1 MRVKVLEPKIL
12 LLLFQLLV
20 AVVLVLTMLTIFY
33 RKETG
38 SPKQTLYQKYGI
50 EHIFRNERDPNDLYG
65 QSAMHAI
72 NSPFMQPGAPLP
84 YMQQQPG
91 AGQFMQQIQY
101 MQQQQRQAPPAPN
114 IQQQPAPHPQQ
125 PDVAK
130 EPAPEN
136 NAMVQNS
143 PEFEIVPSAKNV
155 TPHDARL
162 LVYNRVPKCGSTTVL
177 DILNLTARMNKYWY
191 RHSLLYNE
199 MNLTSAQQRMVL
211 THLGVQN
218 WKIPISYDRHM
229 YYVDFAKQ
237 GNSRVA
243 WMNIIRDPVERII
256 SEFYFIR
263 VKSRWDTI
271 ESLKKISHRK
281 PPDSWFEMT
290 LDECVPA
297 KHPECYPRL
306 GQYMRMQLTFLC
318 GTDPVCS
325 QVGNRKA
332 LQLAKMHVERQYSVV
347 GTLEEF
353 PLTLRVLEAYLPR
366 FFHGVTSLEH
376 SSGNVKKNVGE
387 YKPTVS
393 EETKMTLRA
402 LLKEDV
408 ELYDFVRQRLFL
420 QAEAIAKTER

>member
-1 MRVKVLEPKIL
+1 MRVKVFDPKFLI
-12 LLLFQLLV
+12 LLFQLLV
-20 AVVLVLTMLTIFY
+20 AVGLVLTMLTILY
-33 RKETG
+33 RKEKG
-38 SPKQTLYQKYGI
+38 PQQTLYQKYGI
-50 EHIFRNERDPNDLYG
+50 EHIFRDERDPNDVYG
-65 QSAMHAI
+65 QSVMHVM
-72 NSPFMQPGAPLP
+72 NQQYMHPGAPVA
-84 YMQQQPG
+84 YMQQQPVAG
-91 AGQFMQQIQY
+91 GQFMQQMQY
-101 MQQQQRQAPPAPN
+101 MQQQQQVPPAPN
-114 IQQQPAPHPQQ
+114 VQQQPE
-125 PDVAK
+125 VAK
-130 EPAPEN
+130 DSATGN
-136 NAMVQNS
+136 DAMVQNS
-143 PEFEIVPSAKNV
+143 PEFEIVASAKNV

-218 WKIPISYDRHM
+218 WETPISYDRHM

-281 PPDSWFEMT
+281 PPDSWFDMT

-297 KHPECYPRL
+297 KHPECYPKL

-325 QVGNRKA
+325 QVGNRQA

-366 FFHGVTSLEH
+366 FFRGVTSLEH

-387 YKPTVS
+387 YKPSVS

-408 ELYDFVRQRLFL
+408 ELYEFVRQRLFL

>member
-1 MRVKVLEPKIL
+1 
-12 LLLFQLLV
+12 
-20 AVVLVLTMLTIFY
+20 
-33 RKETG
+33 
-38 SPKQTLYQKYGI
+38 
-50 EHIFRNERDPNDLYG
+50 
-65 QSAMHAI
+65 
-72 NSPFMQPGAPLP
+72 
-84 YMQQQPG
+84 
-91 AGQFMQQIQY
+91 
-101 MQQQQRQAPPAPN
+101 
-114 IQQQPAPHPQQ
+114 
-125 PDVAK
+125 
-130 EPAPEN
+130 
-136 NAMVQNS
+136 
-143 PEFEIVPSAKNV
+143 
-155 TPHDARL
+155 
-162 LVYNRVPKCGSTTVL
+162 
-177 DILNLTARMNKYWY
+177 MNKYWY

-199 MNLTSAQQRMVL
+199 MNLTSGQQRMVL

-218 WKIPISYDRHM
+218 WEIPISYDRHM

-271 ESLKKISHRK
+271 ESLRKISHRK

-297 KHPECYPRL
+297 KHPECYPKL

-366 FFHGVTSLEH
+366 FFRGVTSLEH

-387 YKPTVS
+387 YKPSVS

-420 QAEAIAKTER
+420 QAEAIAKAER

>member
-1 MRVKVLEPKIL
+1 MRVKVSDTKIL
-12 LLLFQLLV
+12 ILLFQLLV
-20 AVVLVLTMLTIFY
+20 AVVLLLTMLSILY
-33 RKETG
+33 RKEKENT
-38 SPKQTLYQKYGI
+38 KQTLFQKYGI
-50 EHIFRNERDPNDLYG
+50 EHIFKDERDPYDVYG
-65 QSAMHAI
+65 QSAINQHYMHLR
-72 NSPFMQPGAPLP
+72 APLP

-91 AGQFMQQIQY
+91 AGGQIMQQMQY
-101 MQQQQRQAPPAPN
+101 MQQQQQGPPAPN
-114 IQQQPAPHPQQ
+114 VQQQPE
-125 PDVAK
+125 VAK
-130 EPAPEN
+130 ESAAGN
-136 NAMVQNS
+136 DAMVQKS

-177 DILNLTARMNKYWY
+177 DILNLTARMNQYWY

-199 MNLTSAQQRMVL
+199 MNLTSGQQRMVL

-218 WKIPISYDRHM
+218 WEIPISYDRHM
-229 YYVDFAKQ
+229 YYVDFAKE

-297 KHPECYPRL
+297 KHPECYPKL

-366 FFHGVTSLEH
+366 FFRGVTSLEH

-387 YKPTVS
+387 YKPSVS
-393 EETKMTLRA
+393 EETKTILRA

-408 ELYDFVRQRLFL
+408 ELYEFVRQRLFL